1 MRRLRLLFAICLA
14 APALAAAAEAGAPAA
29 GPIFVDAAAAS
40 GLDFVHFNGMSG
52 QFYFPEMTGQGGAL
66 LDYDGDGDLDAFL
79 VQGTMLG
86 PGKLQ
91 DDGKRQP
98 MDVKSGDRVLVGKYS
113 GSEIKIDND
122 EFVILRED
130 EILAVVNGQ

>member
-1 MRRLRLLFAICLA
+1 MSVNVRPLHDRVLIKRVEEQEQVRGGIIIPDTAKEKSQE
-14 APALAAAAEAGAPAA
+14 AEVVA
-29 GPIFVDAAAAS
+29 V
-40 GLDFVHFNGMSG
+40 
-52 QFYFPEMTGQGGAL
+52 
-66 LDYDGDGDLDAFL
+66 
-79 VQGTMLG
+79 G